1 MINSDDVAQWTLELI
16 DNELESG
23 ELSNILRICD
33 ENFEL
38 WTQKLFPVLQAQGKP
53 CYKAVVQ
60 LLHRA
65 GCTNANEKMLGSYFS
80 YLRKKRGLT
89 KTIARAS
96 SLTQVRSVDVVPT
109 PVVVS
114 HQVAPVE
121 TVEVQAPPH
130 QVARSVAKQAVS
142 DDQVAYP
149 HVYAKCSLTPPVDY
163 ENFEDD
169 LSSLQEQSRTFWLDW
184 SGTDE
189 WHWLDFLE
197 KIETFNKSYDPKW
210 SVHGNPT
217 EFWKYLEIKDDIALF
232 KLLKKKVVEKRF
244 I

>member
-23 ELSNILRICD
+23 ELSNILKICD
-33 ENFEL
+33 DNFEL

-65 GCTNANEKMLGSYFS
+65 GCKNANEKMLGSYFS

-89 KTIARAS
+89 KTTARAP
-96 SLTQVRSVDVVPT
+96 SLTQARSVDAVPI

-114 HQVAPVE
+114 HQAAPI
-121 TVEVQAPPH
+121 VQAPSH
-130 QVARSVAKQAVS
+130 QVARPVVKQSVS

-149 HVYAKCSLTPPVDY
+149 HVYAKSSLTPPVDY

-169 LSSLQEQSRTFWLDW
+169 LSSLQEQSRTEWLDW

-189 WHWLDFLE
+189 WHWLEFLD
-197 KIETFNKSYDPKW
+197 KILTFNKSYDPKW
-210 SVHGNPT
+210 SVNGNPT
-217 EFWKYLEIKDDIALF
+217 EFWKYLEHKDDISMF
-232 KLLKKKVVEKRF
+232 KLLKKKVVEKR
-244 I
+244 II